1 VLRWP
6 MISNVV
12 QGLDVIMED
21 PMCLYPLQSTLGRL
35 YDPAYRPWIDIQSG
49 LCRIPFIALGVLN
62 EMMISVGRRP
72 RYIHDGAWVTGL
84 GGALLTGN
92 G

>member
-1 VLRWP
+1 

-35 YDPAYRPWIDIQSG
+35 YDPAYRPWIDIHSG
-49 LCRIPFIALGVLN
+49 VCRRPFIALGVLY
-62 EMMISVGRRP
+62 EMIIFVG
-72 RYIHDGAWVTGL
+72 
-84 GGALLTGN
+84 
-92 G
+92 